1 MGYQADVGRSTR
13 LAGRKLR
20 AGIFHGL
27 FLAATL
33 LGIVALFILLGV
45 IIAEGGGALFRDFPN
60 FFTSAPSRFPE
71 MSGIRVALLG
81 TIWMM
86 AFTAL
91 FSIPVGMGAA
101 VYLEEYAPRHWLTRL
116 IQINIS
122 NLAGVPSIV
131 YGLLGL
137 ALFVRALALDRSIL
151 AAALTMSLLVMPII
165 IITTQEAIR
174 SVPQSLRQASYA
186 LGATRWQTIWHV
198 VLPQALPGILTGT
211 ILALSRAIW
220 GDGPSPDGWRPQL
233 PDLQPLH
240 SPGSFP
246 GVTHS
251 DLQLDHQAP
260 VGVSRNRRRRYN
272 CIAGGA
278 AGHERRRRV
287 SAQPVPAEVR
297 GLKLKLQWNLHGWL
311 WRLCRIHLGVGLG
324 FPSHRRKPVSSPGHG
339 FRLPPE

>member
-13 LAGRKLR
+13 LARRKLR
-20 AGIFHGL
+20 ARIFHGL

-211 ILALSRAIW
+211 ILALSRAI
-220 GDGPSPDGWRPQL
+220 GETAPLLMVGALSFLIFSPSTPLDPFLALPIQIFNWTTRPQSEFREIAAAAIIVL
-233 PDLQPLH
+233 LVVLLAMNA
-240 SPGSFP
+240 GA
-246 GVTHS
+246 VY
-251 DLQLDHQAP
+251 L
-260 VGVSRNRRRRYN
+260 RNRFQRRSE
-272 CIAGGA
+272 G
-278 AGHERRRRV
+278 
-287 SAQPVPAEVR
+287 
-297 GLKLKLQWNLHGWL
+297 
-311 WRLCRIHLGVGLG
+311 
-324 FPSHRRKPVSSPGHG
+324 
-339 FRLPPE
+339 